1 MRVTNSAIM
10 RNFTSSINDVH
21 SKLNKS
27 MNKVSSGKA
36 YESAAEN
43 PLAYYEGQK
52 IDHQYQDTLSKLS
65 LTTSIKNRLY
75 QQELGVRSI
84 QGTLSNAKTQIEYI
98 RSDSNNGDMKTI
110 NTIKE
115 DLLQKMQSMVN
126 DLNGQY
132 QNYYV
137 FGGNNSTT
145 PPFSLSADGMTL
157 TFSHQFAGDDETT
170 EMVMTLEQGNDG
182 SYQYVYGKKVD
193 LGGGT
198 MGYPP
203 APADGNPDQ
212 TMDNILRAMKEQ
224 GRVDIGYGNISDRDT
239 LLDTFTGGLNLMTGL
254 SSDALRTMSDS
265 DARAMVQERMNQSPL
280 GLIGQA
286 VDTMNKY
293 ADEDIDKS
301 QFSSVLGSVM
311 DQMTATEHNVST
323 VYSDL
328 GNKYSLVESTETRL
342 DSMKDSLEEQ
352 YNDKL
357 GADPYEAIIE
367 VNYYQYAYTATQ
379 KAASYMMQSSLFDFM
394 R

>member
-1 MRVTNSAIM
+1 M

-98 RSDSNNGDMKTI
+98 RSDSNNGDMKTV

-157 TFSHQFAGDDETT
+157 TFSHQFAGDDKTT
-170 EMVMTLEQGNDG
+170 EMVMTLEQDNDG

-193 LGGGT
+193 LGGGA

-203 APADGNPDQ
+203 APEDGNPDQ

-265 DARAMVQERMNQSPL
+265 DAKAIIQERMNQSPL

-286 VDTMNKY
+286 VDTLNKY

-328 GNKYSLVESTETRL
+328 GNKYSLVESTETKL
-342 DSMKDSLEEQ
+342 NSMKDSLEEQ